1 MISIIIPTLNE
12 EKHLLLLLESLKN
25 QTFKDFEVIVSDAG
39 SKDKTLQ
46 IAKKWGCKIVK
57 GGLPP
62 FARNRGAEAAKG
74 EILVFFDA
82 DVYLPKYFLEKT
94 IKEFKE
100 RKLDLAGCYS
110 LPLSDKLID
119 FILYGIANFY
129 LRLTQSLIPQ
139 VAGYCIFVKKKIHQ
153 EIGGFNEAMKL
164 NEDFDYA
171 QRASKKGKGRFLNAV
186 KIPISVRRLDKE
198 GRLKLSLKYLFCT
211 IYFLLF
217 GGIKKEIVQYKFAH
231 YNENSEEIEK
241 KIKKLKLK

>member
-25 QTFKDFEVIVSDAG
+25 QTFRDFEVIVSDAG
-39 SKDKTLQ
+39 SKDKTLE
-46 IAKKWGCKIVK
+46 IAKKWGCKTVK

-62 FARNRGAEAAKG
+62 YARNRGAEAAKG
-74 EILVFFDA
+74 DILVFFDA
-82 DVYLPKYFLEKT
+82 DVYLPKDFLEKT

-100 RKLDLAGCYS
+100 RNLGLAGCYS
-110 LPLSDKLID
+110 LPLSDKPMD
-119 FILYGIANFY
+119 FILYGIANVY
-129 LRLTQSLIPQ
+129 LRLTQIFIPQ
-139 VAGYCIFVKKKIHQ
+139 VAGYCIFIKKKIHE
-153 EIGGFNEAMKL
+153 EIGGFNEEMKL

-171 QRASKKGKGRFLNAV
+171 KRASKKGKGRFLKSA

-198 GRLKLSLKYLFCT
+198 GRLRLSLKYLACT

-217 GGIKKEIVQYKFAH
+217 GGIKKSIFNYPFAH
-231 YNENSEEIEK
+231 YNENMEDIEK